1 VKNILFFFVLLVVS
15 SCKVQKK
22 SKPYESENLILNE
35 LNTGVFSHISYL
47 QTDSFGKV
55 ACNGM
60 VVINN
65 GEALVF
71 DTPTD
76 NIASNELINWLENVQ
91 KVVIKGVV
99 ITHFHDDCLG
109 GITAFHKKEIPS
121 YASNQ
126 TILLATKNNVRV
138 PQNGFEKSMELIVGN
153 HKVINSFM
161 GEGHTKDNIVSYYPA
176 QEALFGGCLVKTN
189 GATKGYLGD
198 ANVAEWSTTVE
209 KVKATY
215 PTVKTVIPGH
225 GNTGGSE
232 LLDYTIRLF
241 KK

>member
-1 VKNILFFFVLLVVS
+1 
-15 SCKVQKK
+15 
-22 SKPYESENLILNE
+22 
-35 LNTGVFSHISYL
+35 
-47 QTDSFGKV
+47 
-55 ACNGM
+55 M
-60 VVINN
+60 VIINN
-65 GEALVF
+65 GEALIF

-76 NIASNELINWLENVQ
+76 NVASNELINWLENVQ
-91 KVVIKGVV
+91 KVVVKGVV

-126 TILLATKNNVRV
+126 TILLAAKSNAEV
-138 PQNGFEKSMELIVGN
+138 PQNGFEKSMELTVGN

-161 GEGHTKDNIVSYYPA
+161 GEGHTEDNIVSYYPA
-176 QEALFGGCLVKTN
+176 QEALFGGCLIKTN

-198 ANVAEWSTTVE
+198 ANVAEWPTTVE

>member
-1 VKNILFFFVLLVVS
+1 MKNILFFFVLLVIS

-22 SKPYESENLILNE
+22 SKLYESESLILNE
-35 LNTGVFSHISYL
+35 LSTGVFSHISYL
-47 QTDSFGKV
+47 QTDSFGSV

-65 GEALVF
+65 GEALIF

-76 NIASNELINWLENVQ
+76 NIASNELINWLENVR
-91 KVVIKGVV
+91 KVVVKGVI

-126 TILLATKNNVRV
+126 TILLARKNNVEV
-138 PQNGFEKSMELIVGN
+138 PQNGFEKSMKLTVGN
-153 HKVINSFM
+153 HKVVNSFM

-176 QEALFGGCLVKTN
+176 QEALFGGCLIKTN

-215 PTVKTVIPGH
+215 PTIKTVIPGH